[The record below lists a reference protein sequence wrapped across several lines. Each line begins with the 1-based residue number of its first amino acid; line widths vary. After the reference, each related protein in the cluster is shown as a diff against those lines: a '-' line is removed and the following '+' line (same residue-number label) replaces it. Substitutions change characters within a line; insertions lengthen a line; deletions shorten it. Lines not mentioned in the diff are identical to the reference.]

1 IRGRHVFD
9 ESIGVRGH
17 HVFDELIVKSKI
29 AGNVLAT
36 KLNLCSRVSSVAIVK
51 NIRTSHLYVDTCDAV
66 ARHGDTLAWACRM
79 CIGIG
84 GDHGPQT
91 EPPIL
96 SVEPHKNLST
106 RSSCKDSH
114 KSSTMCGLRYLK
126 QLVRIKWDWV
136 AGLFKAHVR

>member
-1 IRGRHVFD
+1 MDLKVLDINFHGA
-9 ESIGVRGH
+9 
-17 HVFDELIVKSKI
+17 LKI
-29 AGNVLAT
+29 LD
-36 KLNLCSRVSSVAIVK
+36 S
-51 NIRTSHLYVDTCDAV
+51 

-106 RSSCKDSH
+106 RSSCKDSQ
-114 KSSTMCGLRYLK
+114 KSTTMCGLRYLK
-126 QLVRIKWDWV
+126 QLGRTSKMHHTCREIRTVM
-136 AGLFKAHVR
+136 LFRLISPYF